1 MTTPHIKNHGTWP
14 KLKLKANLH
23 HKILWLKSEG
33 MKICNK
39 QNNKLVLKK
48 GDIERINE
56 NTGKKKGILEDY
68 LPL

>member
-1 MTTPHIKNHGTWP
+1 
-14 KLKLKANLH
+14 
-23 HKILWLKSEG
+23 

-56 NTGKKKGILEDY
+56 NTDRSECKQKW
-68 LPL
+68 